1 MICIRYALSISEDL
15 ESQYIARK
23 SLSLSYLHLLHHS
36 DTSLILTEF
45 NMALMKA
52 ATQSETLWN
61 YDPSLA
67 VDGDTNTC
75 SFTPQSDVQRW
86 WQVSSMAIRVSTT

>member
-1 MICIRYALSISEDL
+1 MIRIRYALSVFVDL
-15 ESQYIARK
+15 ESQYVARK
-23 SLSLSYLHLLHHS
+23 SLSFSYFLLFHHS

-86 WQVSSMAIRVSTT
+86 WQVSSNANRVSAI

>member
-1 MICIRYALSISEDL
+1 MTWKVNMLPENPHLRASP
-15 ESQYIARK
+15 
-23 SLSLSYLHLLHHS
+23 LLHHS

-86 WQVSSMAIRVSTT
+86 WQVSSNANRVSTI